1 MTVTINMVEVLERTE
16 VYDLVK
22 LRLVDLDGVH
32 VISGEEV
39 DRTQDTMT
47 MKLRQNDS
55 LLIDGKVVLWW
66 NKSGS
71 CFERQ

>member
-1 MTVTINMVEVLERTE
+1 MTINMVEVLERTE
-16 VYDLVK
+16 LYDVVRLK
-22 LRLVDLDGVH
+22 LADMHGVH

-55 LLIDGKVVLWW
+55 LLVDGKVVLWW
-66 NKSGS
+66 NKNGS